1 MSSSKKRLGRGLAAL
16 LSEDFQSEATGA
28 PSAAA
33 AQARAQGS
41 VVDTHREV
49 AIDRLEPSPFQARR
63 DFPEASLREL
73 AQSIQASGVIQPLVV
88 RPTPG
93 DSERFQIIAGE
104 RRWRAA
110 QHAALHSLPVRV
122 LPLNDQQCLEAGLI
136 ENTQREDLNAIDEA
150 SAYAQL
156 LRDFGYSAA
165 DLASQLGKSRP
176 YIANLVRLLDLPV
189 EVQQLVAGGSLSA
202 GHARAL
208 IGHPQ
213 AAALAQQVIERGL
226 SVRQTEALVA
236 ASKAEGGSQA
246 AQAAKPAL
254 DPDSEAVRRS
264 LEDFLGLKVELKHK
278 RGRGRVSI
286 YFNDGDQ
293 FQALLT
299 KLGS

>member
-16 LSEDFQSEATGA
+16 LSEDFQTEAA
-28 PSAAA
+28 AASSAAA
-33 AQARAQGS
+33 QDAKEQGLAAEP
-41 VVDTHREV
+41 HREV
-49 AIDRLEPSPFQARR
+49 AIDRLGPSPFQARR

-110 QHAALHSLPVRV
+110 QRVALHSVPVRV
-122 LPLNDQQCLEAGLI
+122 LQLNDQQCLEAGLI

-156 LRDFGYSAA
+156 LRDFGYSAT
-165 DLASQLGKSRP
+165 DLAAQLGKSRP

-189 EVQQLVAGGSLSA
+189 EVQQLVAGGSLTA

-213 AAALAQQVIERGL
+213 AQALAQQVIERGL

-236 ASKAEGGSQA
+236 ASKVVDGEVVAKD
-246 AQAAKPAL
+246 KPAP
-254 DPDSEAVRRS
+254 DPDTEAVRRA
-264 LEDFLGLKVELKHK
+264 LEDFLGLKVELNHK

>member
-16 LSEDFQSEATGA
+16 LSEDFQSEMTGVSSPDA
-28 PSAAA
+28 SQTGDALHES
-33 AQARAQGS
+33 Q
-41 VVDTHREV
+41 REV

-63 DFPEASLREL
+63 DFPEASLMEL

-88 RPTPG
+88 RPKPG
-93 DSERFQIIAGE
+93 DDERFQIIAGE

-110 QHAALHSLPVRV
+110 QRVALHCLPVRI
-122 LPLNDQQCLEAGLI
+122 LKLDDQQCLEAGLI

-150 SAYAQL
+150 SAYEQL
-156 LRDFGYSAA
+156 QRDFGYSAA
-165 DLASQLGKSRP
+165 DLAAQLGKSRP

-213 AAALAQQVIERGL
+213 AEALALQVIEQGL

-236 ASKAEGGSQA
+236 ASKAGSGA
-246 AQAAKPAL
+246 TASKDKPAP
-254 DPDSEAVRRS
+254 DPDTEAVRRS
-264 LEDFLGLKVELKHK
+264 LEDFLGLKVELNHK